1 MNAVITKKQKNQIMM
16 LGATAGLFGLIA
28 GSVGL
33 YLRSELTTGD
43 NWEEKWIP
51 EFTNGYMGVMSGF
64 SVSTTLG
71 YEQQLSLQM
80 GTLRP
85 TTQNS

>member
-1 MNAVITKKQKNQIMM
+1 MNAVITKKQKNTIMI
-16 LGATAGLFGLIA
+16 LGAIAGFFGAAA

-43 NWEEKWIP
+43 NWEEQWIP

-64 SVSTTLG
+64 LVSKRYCPIYSSSTKK
-71 YEQQLSLQM
+71 
-80 GTLRP
+80 
-85 TTQNS
+85 